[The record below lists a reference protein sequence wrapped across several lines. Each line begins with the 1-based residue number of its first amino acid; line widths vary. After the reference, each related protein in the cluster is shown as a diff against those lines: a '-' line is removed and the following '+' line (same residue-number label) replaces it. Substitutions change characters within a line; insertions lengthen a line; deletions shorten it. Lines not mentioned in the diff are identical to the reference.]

1 MLTPMS
7 SHVTQVT
14 RNAAAVISGPGR
26 LVLEERPLPA
36 PGPGQALVRITSVG
50 ICGSDTA
57 YYTGKA
63 TYPIKA
69 PFVMGHEAAGVVES
83 LGPPRAG
90 QENPAG
96 GAPREQLMPGLRVAL
111 IPNEACGRCGECRSG
126 HDNLCTE
133 TRYLGSAA
141 VEPHHD
147 GALQRY
153 LVLPV
158 SNLLPLPD
166 RVDDATAALLEPF
179 AVALHAARKAAIAGR
194 TVLIV
199 GGGAIGQLTAIA
211 ARALGAAHITVSDPS
226 DRRVNLAVKH
236 GADAG
241 CSPDVAAAELA
252 KGVRFDVVFD
262 ASGHPAGVELAL
274 KAARPGTGHVVLVG
288 NLPAG
293 HGLPVQ
299 AITRAESWVTS
310 TFRFSGGLAPALELI
325 TSAGL
330 DIAWLVE
337 ESVPFRDVEDA
348 FLMSQRADPPLKVQI
363 SFPVTPQ

>member
-1 MLTPMS
+1 MHPP
-7 SHVTQVT
+7 VTQITPNV
-14 RNAAAVISGPGR
+14 AAVITGPGR
-26 LVLEERPLPA
+26 IVLEDRPMTV
-36 PGPGQALVRITSVG
+36 PGPGHALVRITSVG

-57 YYTGKA
+57 YYAGKA

-69 PFVMGHEAAGVVES
+69 PFVMGHEAAGVIES
-83 LGPPRAG
+83 LGSPDAG
-90 QENPAG
+90 Q
-96 GAPREQLMPGLRVAL
+96 LVPGQRVAL
-111 IPNEACGRCGECRSG
+111 IPNEACGSCRECRSG
-126 HDNLCTE
+126 FDNLCSD

-141 VEPHHD
+141 VDPHHD

-166 RVDDATAALLEPF
+166 SIDDATAALLEPF
-179 AVALHAARKAAIAGR
+179 AVALHAVRKTAIGGR

-211 ARALGAAHITVSDPS
+211 ARALGAAHVTVSDPS
-226 DRRVNLAVKH
+226 GRRVKLAVGH
-236 GADAG
+236 GADTG
-241 CSPDVAAAELA
+241 CSPADVAADVAA
-252 KGVRFDVVFD
+252 GASFDVVFD

-274 KAARPGTGHVVLVG
+274 TAARPGTGHVVLVG

-310 TFRFSGGLAPALELI
+310 TFRFSGGLAPALELL

-330 DIAWLVE
+330 DISWLVE
-337 ESVPFRDVEDA
+337 ESVPLGSIEDA

-363 SFPVTPQ
+363 SFPSTPQ